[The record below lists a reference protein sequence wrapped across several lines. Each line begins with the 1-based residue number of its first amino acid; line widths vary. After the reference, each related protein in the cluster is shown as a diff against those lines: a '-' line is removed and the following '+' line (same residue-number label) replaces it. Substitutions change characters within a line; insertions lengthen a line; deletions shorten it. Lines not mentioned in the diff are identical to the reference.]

1 MKARYTA
8 SDEDHDPQSTSADLA
23 ALLQRLR
30 ADGADGHQLVAGALS
45 QMGISHVYGATGTPV
60 DQTFAAAARLGLRV
74 IGVRHQQAAVL
85 AAAAQNFL
93 AGRLQAVALVSAG
106 PAVTNTATG
115 LLVARDNGWP
125 VVVLGGRRPLN
136 MSGRGSFQ
144 DLDGAELF
152 RPISRWSSVVE
163 DTSHISE
170 AVQRAVR
177 IASSSPRGPVYLDL
191 PEDVLT
197 GVVVNEP
204 AVAPPGPDIAP
215 PNPKDIRV
223 AAELLLSSHRPLVL
237 FGPGVRWDDAYREL
251 LDLVNRLGAPFV
263 AAPMARGL
271 LPDDHPL
278 CFTSV
283 AGAAQR
289 GADTALLV
297 GTRLDWTFRYGTE
310 LRAEAAVVHVDDTA
324 DAVGLNRVP
333 DVGILGAIKPTL
345 AAVLEDLSV
354 RRRGLDAERERQAWV
369 QDLVAC
375 RQQRRTAIARLSA
388 GAAPITPHRLAAE
401 VSDYLP
407 ADALCVLDGNVS
419 MAAAEQVMRANAPL
433 SFLTAGANGCMGVGL
448 PFAVGAKLARPE
460 RTVVVLCGDFAFGVT
475 GMDIETAIRHQIP
488 VIVVVANN
496 EGGGGSLRQKAF
508 YAPDYAER
516 FAMFQ
521 PGIRYDRLVEA
532 LGGYGE
538 HVEDPRALRG
548 ALERAASSGVAACVN
563 VRVDPDAPYPG
574 R

>member
-1 MKARYTA
+1 
-8 SDEDHDPQSTSADLA
+8 
-23 ALLQRLR
+23 
-30 ADGADGHQLVAGALS
+30 V
-45 QMGISHVYGATGTPV
+45 TGTPV

-85 AAAAQNFL
+85 AAAAQNYV
-93 AGRLQAVALVSAG
+93 AGRLRAVALVSAG
-106 PAVTNTATG
+106 PAVTNAATG

-136 MSGRGSFQ
+136 MGGRGSFQ

-170 AVQRAVR
+170 ALQRAVR

-197 GVVVNEP
+197 GVAANES
-204 AVAPPGPDIAP
+204 AVPPPGPDMVP
-215 PNPKDIRV
+215 PNSKDIQV
-223 AAELLLSSHRPLVL
+223 AAELLVSSRRPLVL
-237 FGPGVRWDDAYREL
+237 FGPGARWGDAYREL
-251 LDLVNRLGAPFV
+251 LDLVTRLGAPFV

-289 GADTALLV
+289 GADTVLLV
-297 GTRLDWTFRYGTE
+297 GTRLDWTFRFGSE
-310 LRAEAAVVHVDDTA
+310 LRAEAAVVQVDDTA

-333 DVGILGAIKPTL
+333 DVGILGAIKPAL
-345 AAVLEDLSV
+345 AAMLEDLSV
-354 RRRGLDAERERQAWV
+354 RRRSVDAERERRAWLR
-369 QDLVAC
+369 DLAVF
-375 RQQRRTAIARLSA
+375 RQQRRAAIARLSA
-388 GAAPITPHRLAAE
+388 TAATPIRPHRLAAE
-401 VSDYLP
+401 ISDYLP
-407 ADALCVLDGNVS
+407 ADALCVLDANVS
-419 MAAAEQVMRANAPL
+419 MAAAEQVMCPSAPL

-448 PFAVGAKLARPE
+448 PFAVGAKLACPE
-460 RTVVVLCGDFAFGVT
+460 RTVVVLSGDFAFGVS
-475 GMDIETAIRHQIP
+475 GMEIETAVRHQVP

-496 EGGGGSLRQKAF
+496 EGGGGSLRQRAF
-508 YAPDYAER
+508 YAPDYPER

-538 HVEDPRALRG
+538 HVEDPLVLRG
-548 ALERAASSGVAACVN
+548 ALERAAASGVAACVN